1 MKKTDPPI
9 VVEQTFEASISTVWT
24 VITEVEYMKLWF
36 FNSIKAFETKE
47 GFETRFFVR
56 HNKHYFLHLWKIIQV
71 ELGKSI
77 KYNWKYGGY
86 EGDSTVSFELFEEGK
101 FTRLRLTVE
110 ILEDFP
116 DHIPEFSRESCME
129 GWEYLIKESLFNFF
143 ELK

>member
-1 MKKTDPPI
+1 MKKSDPPI

-36 FNSIKAFETKE
+36 FDSIKGFEAKE
-47 GFETRFFVR
+47 GFETRFFVH
-56 HNKHYFLHLWKIIQV
+56 HNKQYFLHLWKIIQV
-71 ELGKSI
+71 EPGKSI